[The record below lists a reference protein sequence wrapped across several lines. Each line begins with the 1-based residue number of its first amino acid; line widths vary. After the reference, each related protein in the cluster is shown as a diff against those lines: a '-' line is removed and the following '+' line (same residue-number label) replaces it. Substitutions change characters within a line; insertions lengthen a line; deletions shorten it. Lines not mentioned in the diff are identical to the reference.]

1 MNISRLVLGVFA
13 IGIAATFYVTALGYP
28 DKAANMPLIYSVVV
42 ALLGGAMVGQE
53 VFSTMRR
60 RQLSANG
67 AAPSRHSDAATEEA
81 PASGQTSQ
89 RKPWKAML
97 AFLLAA
103 LYLYSISVLGYLIA
117 TVGFMVVALAMIG
130 HVSWRFAA
138 IGIVLLVA
146 VVCAVFIGFLGLPV
160 PLLPPLLSS

>member
-1 MNISRLVLGVFA
+1 MNVSRLVLGVFA
-13 IGIAATFYVTALGYP
+13 IGLAATFYVTALGYP

-42 ALLGGAMVGQE
+42 ALLGTAMVGQE
-53 VFSTMRR
+53 LFSTMRR
-60 RQLSANG
+60 RQMSANG
-67 AAPSRHSDAATEEA
+67 TAPSIPDDVTPEETTV
-81 PASGQTSQ
+81 SGRADRS
-89 RKPWKAML
+89 KPWKAML

-103 LYLYSISVLGYLIA
+103 LYLYSISILGYLVA

-138 IGIVLLVA
+138 IGIVLLVT

-160 PLLPPLLSS
+160 PLLPPMLSL

>member
-1 MNISRLVLGVFA
+1 MNRSRLVLGVFA
-13 IGIAATFYVTALGYP
+13 IAVAATFYVTALGYP

-42 ALLGGAMVGQE
+42 ALLGAAMVGQE
-53 VFSTMRR
+53 VVSTLRR
-60 RQLSANG
+60 RKMSADGAIVSSTDDASEETAVNG
-67 AAPSRHSDAATEEA
+67 QESR
-81 PASGQTSQ
+81 

-97 AFLLAA
+97 IFLLAA
-103 LYLYSISVLGYLIA
+103 FYLYSLSILGYLAA

-138 IGIVLLVA
+138 IGIVLLVTL
-146 VVCAVFIGFLGLPV
+146 VCTVFIGFLGLPV